1 MSSARNL
8 SMRPLSE
15 TDDLFKFTL
24 SGLNVSLANGLR
36 RAIQD
41 YIPTYIFDVEKCT
54 IHINT
59 GRLHN
64 EILKQRLQCIPIHK
78 PVDLGKLLRKE
89 PNYNYFEKYIM
100 ELDVQNTTEN
110 VMYITTKHFKIK
122 NKETGTYLT
131 ESEMV
136 QLFPAHSIS
145 NSHIIFARLRPR
157 ISDTIPG
164 EQLKLSCEIGIGTAD
179 ENSAFTAACC
189 SAYGNTIDVAKA
201 EQQWKDLEDRY
212 TQENMPR
219 EDIEFRKKNFDI
231 LDRQRYFVEDSFD
244 FTVESVGVY
253 KSRDLCRIACAL
265 LQTHFEELAKDI
277 ESDIARI
284 INSETAM
291 TAFDFILEK
300 GDYTIGKALE
310 YYVYKT
316 GFDVPTDKKVI
327 KFCGFKRN
335 HPHDKHTVLR
345 ISFLEPSDFEQYDME
360 VPQHIQG
367 KMPATKVDMKNYVK
381 MAADSAA
388 KFYEELATKF

>member
-1 MSSARNL
+1 MSAVRNV
-8 SMRPLSE
+8 SMRPSSE

-41 YIPTYIFDVEKCT
+41 YIPTYIFDVENCT
-54 IHINT
+54 ISVNT

-78 PVDLGKLLRKE
+78 PVNLAKLINKE
-89 PNYNYFEKYIM
+89 PGYNFFEKYTM

-110 VMYITTKHFKIK
+110 IMSITTKHFKIK
-122 NKETGTYLT
+122 NRETGAYLA
-131 ESEMV
+131 ESELT
-136 QLFPAHSIS
+136 QIFPANPLT

-164 EQLKLSCEIGIGTAD
+164 EHLKISCGIGIGTGD

-201 EQQWKDLEDRY
+201 DQKWRDLADRY
-212 TQENMPR
+212 TQENMPQD
-219 EDIEFRKKNFDI
+219 EIEFRKKNFDI
-231 LDRQRYFVEDSFD
+231 LDRQRYFVNDSFD
-244 FTVESVGVY
+244 FTIESVGVY
-253 KSRDLCRIACAL
+253 KARDLCRMACLL
-265 LQTHFEELAKDI
+265 LQTHFEELSKDI

-284 INSETAM
+284 INSEMAM
-291 TAFDFILEK
+291 DAFDFILEK

-310 YYVYKT
+310 YYVYNT
-316 GFDVPTDKKVI
+316 GFAVPDDKKVI

-335 HPHDKHTVLR
+335 HPHDKHTILR
-345 ISFLEPSDFEQYDME
+345 ISFLEPLDFEQYNMD

-367 KMPATKVDMKNYVK
+367 KMPATKADMKTYVK

-388 KFYEELATKF
+388 EFYAGLATKF